1 MDVVGVAFGEAASE
15 GERMVEVFTVPHV
28 FPPESGGFRGIPGIP
43 GESDLAV
50 GPAKLEFS
58 IPGHSGGMQP
68 GIGSFPEWRQELRNG
83 IDSRNRPERNPREFV
98 YFLLD

>member
-1 MDVVGVAFGEAASE
+1 MDASLPLIYNFPWIMDASLL
-15 GERMVEVFTVPHV
+15 RIHNFPQIIEVFTVPHV
-28 FPPESGGFRGIPGIP
+28 FPPESGGIRGNPGIP

-68 GIGSFPEWRQELRNG
+68 GIGSFPEW
-83 IDSRNRPERNPREFV
+83 
-98 YFLLD
+98 